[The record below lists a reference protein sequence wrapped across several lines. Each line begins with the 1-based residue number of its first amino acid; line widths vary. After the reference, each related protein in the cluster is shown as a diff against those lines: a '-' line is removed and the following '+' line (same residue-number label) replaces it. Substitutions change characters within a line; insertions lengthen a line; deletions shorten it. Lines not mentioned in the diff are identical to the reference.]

1 MSLCL
6 LAQIALCAALEAFYL
21 KKGANAQERPPPLSY
36 LKPCPASGGL
46 GKHPVMQPPI
56 PVTFLFTDI
65 EGSTK
70 LWEQHPDAMR
80 AALARHDALVRQ
92 SVAGQRGRVFKTVGD
107 AFCAA
112 FMSTPDALV
121 AALAVQADLHSWPPG
136 NMPPLRVRMALH
148 TGPAEERDDDYFG
161 PTLNRV
167 ARLLAVGHGGQTLL
181 SSAAQERVAEGLP
194 PGVTLRDLKTHR
206 LKDLSQPEHVW
217 QAGQGGLPDD
227 FPPLRSLG
235 ANNLPV
241 QMTSFVGREADL
253 RDVKD
258 LLTRH
263 RLLTLAGP
271 GGAGKTRLA
280 LQAAAEAAPDDGV
293 WMVDLAPLT
302 DPERVTQVVATV
314 LNVREEPGRPLTQ
327 TLAESL
333 RDKELL
339 LILDNCEHL
348 IGPVAALAHA
358 LLQSCPKV
366 RLLATSRE
374 RLGIPGERVYAVPTL
389 TLPDLVRPQT
399 ASEMR
404 GSDAGRLF
412 LDRAALHP
420 GFALTN
426 AAAPALARLCHRLD
440 GIPLAIEL
448 AAARTRS
455 LTVEQINDRLDQ
467 RFRLLTGGSRT
478 ALPRQQTLQG
488 LMDWSYELLT
498 APEKTLLCRLSVFA
512 GGWTLAATEAI
523 GAGEGIED
531 WEVLDLLTS
540 LVDKSLVVFD
550 TERYRLLETVR
561 LYARERLDGTPTGD
575 AARQRHTKY
584 YCSLAADAEPS
595 LYGADATA
603 SLDLLEA
610 EADNLRAALAW
621 LQARADAEQAL
632 GLVNDLAFFW
642 QVRGRLS
649 EGRDSLEAAL
659 SLGDGESAGGRR
671 AKALSSAGIIA
682 YIQGDLLG
690 SAALLRRSAEACR
703 RLGDY
708 DRMNIIRGNIGGVLT
723 ALGEYAQARAV
734 LEEVLIYHQQT
745 GQKESVAATLGH
757 LGELARLEGNQD
769 AAGPYLTQ
777 SLALWREIGNTHAA
791 AVQLNNLARVA
802 TRQGDLPAASGYVRE
817 AITLRRE
824 LGDVKGLLWSLDA
837 AAALAAFE
845 GRLAEAVR
853 LGGACEALGEAHG
866 ITVTPAETAERDH
879 FLAQARAGLPEA
891 EADALW
897 TQGRGLTLD
906 QAVAAVLDG
915 PE

>member
-1 MSLCL
+1 M
-6 LAQIALCAALEAFYL
+6 
-21 KKGANAQERPPPLSY
+21 PPLT
-36 LKPCPASGGL
+36 
-46 GKHPVMQPPI
+46 I

-65 EGSTK
+65 EGSTR

-92 SVAGQRGRVFKTVGD
+92 SVAGRHGRVFKTVGD

-112 FMSTPDALV
+112 FASALDALV
-121 AALAVQADLHSWPPG
+121 AAMAIQAGLHSWPPG
-136 NMPPLRVRMALH
+136 DMPPLRVRMALH

-181 SSAAQERVAEGLP
+181 SSAVQGGVANDLP
-194 PGVTLRDLKTHR
+194 PGVMLHDLKSHR

-217 QAGQGGLPDD
+217 QAGQEGLPGD

-241 QMTSFVGREADL
+241 QVTSFVGREADL
-253 RDVKD
+253 TDVKG
-258 LLTRH
+258 LLDSY

-293 WMVDLAPLT
+293 WMVDLAPLA
-302 DPERVTQVVATV
+302 DPERVTQAVATV
-314 LNVREEPGRPLTQ
+314 LGVREEPGRPLTR

-333 RDKELL
+333 RDKHLL

-348 IGPVAALAHA
+348 VGAVAALAQS

-374 RLGIPGERVYAVPTL
+374 RLGIPGERVYAVPIL
-389 TLPDLVRPQT
+389 TLPDLGRPQT
-399 ASEMR
+399 ALGMG
-404 GSDAGRLF
+404 GSDAARLF

-420 GFALTN
+420 GFSLTDDS
-426 AAAPALARLCHRLD
+426 APVLARLCHRLD

-512 GGWTLAATEAI
+512 GGWTLPAAETAC
-523 GAGEGIED
+523 AGEEIED
-531 WEVLDLLTS
+531 WEVLDLLTG

-561 LYARERLDGTPTGD
+561 LYARERLEERPGAN
-575 AARQRHTKY
+575 AARERHAEY

-595 LYGADATA
+595 LYGADAAA

-610 EADNLRAALAW
+610 DSDNLRAALAL
-621 LQARADAEQAL
+621 LQVRGDAEQAL
-632 GLVNDLAFFW
+632 RLVNNLAHFW
-642 QVRGRLS
+642 QVRGHLS
-649 EGRDSLEAAL
+649 EGRGFLEAAL
-659 SLGDGESAGGRR
+659 LLGDLEEISKRR
-671 AKALSSAGIIA
+671 AVALFYAGAIA
-682 YIQGDLLG
+682 HTQGDLLG
-690 SAALLRRSAEACR
+690 SASLLVRCADAYQ
-703 RLGDY
+703 RLGEY
-708 DRMNIIRGNIGGVLT
+708 DNVNLIRGNIGGLLT
-723 ALGEYAQARAV
+723 SLGEYAQARAV
-734 LEEVLIYHQQT
+734 LEEVLLYHQQSDHQ
-745 GQKESVAATLGH
+745 GDLAATLGH
-757 LGELARLEGNQD
+757 LGELARLEGDYD
-769 AAGPYLTQ
+769 AAQRYLTQ
-777 SLALWREIGNTHAA
+777 SLVLWRETGNAHAIT
-791 AVQLNNLARVA
+791 VQLNNLARV
-802 TRQGDLPAASGYVRE
+802 TLRQGDPSAAGGYVRE
-817 AITLRRE
+817 AITLRRG

-837 AAALAAFE
+837 AAGLAAVG
-845 GRLAEAVR
+845 GRPTEAIR

-866 ITVTPAETAERDH
+866 IVATPTEIAERDH
-879 FLAQARAGLPEA
+879 FLALARAGLPSTEF
-891 EADALW
+891 DALW
-897 TQGRGLTLD
+897 AQGRGLTLD
-906 QAVAAVLDG
+906 QAVAAVLDS

>member
-1 MSLCL
+1 M
-6 LAQIALCAALEAFYL
+6 
-21 KKGANAQERPPPLSY
+21 PPPT
-36 LKPCPASGGL
+36 
-46 GKHPVMQPPI
+46 M

-70 LWEQHPDAMR
+70 LWERHPDAMR
-80 AALARHDALVRQ
+80 AALARHDALVREA
-92 SVAGQRGRVFKTVGD
+92 VAGRRGRVFKTVGD

-112 FMSTPDALV
+112 FESAPDALA
-121 AALAVQADLHSWPPG
+121 AALAVQAGLHSWPPG
-136 NMPPLRVRMALH
+136 DMPPLRVRMALH

-161 PTLNRV
+161 PALNRV

-181 SSAAQERVAEGLP
+181 SSAAWQEVADDLP
-194 PGVTLRDLKTHR
+194 PGVTLHDLKSHR

-217 QAGQGGLPDD
+217 QAGQDGLPED

-241 QMTSFVGREADL
+241 QVTSFVGREADL
-253 RDVKD
+253 VDVKR
-258 LLTRH
+258 LLATH
-263 RLLTLAGP
+263 RLLTLVGP

-293 WMVDLAPLT
+293 WMVDLAPLA
-302 DPERVTQVVATV
+302 DPERVTQAVATV
-314 LNVREEPGRPLTQ
+314 LNVREEPGRPVTGA
-327 TLAESL
+327 LAESL
-333 RDKELL
+333 RDKDLL

-348 IGPVAALAHA
+348 IGAVAVLAQA
-358 LLQSCPKV
+358 LLQSCPRV

-389 TLPDLVRPQT
+389 TLPDLGRPQT
-399 ASEMR
+399 ALEMG

-420 GFALTN
+420 GFALTDD
-426 AAAPALARLCHRLD
+426 AAPVLARLCHRLD

-498 APEKTLLCRLSVFA
+498 APEKILLCRLSVFA
-512 GGWTLAATEAI
+512 GGWTLPAAEAAC
-523 GAGEGIED
+523 AGEGIED
-531 WEVLDLLTS
+531 WEVLDLLTG

-550 TERYRLLETVR
+550 TQRYRLLETVR
-561 LYARERLDGTPTGD
+561 LYARERLDETPGAE
-575 AARQRHTKY
+575 AARERHAEY
-584 YCSLAADAEPS
+584 YCSLAADTEPS
-595 LYGADATA
+595 LYGADAAA

-610 EADNLRAALAW
+610 ESANLRAAIAW
-621 LQARADAEQAL
+621 LQARGNAEEAL
-632 GLVNDLAFFW
+632 RLVNNLARFW
-642 QVRGRLS
+642 QVRGHLS
-649 EGRDSLEAAL
+649 EGRGSLEAAL
-659 SLGDGESAGGRR
+659 SLGDPGETSKRR
-671 AKALSSAGIIA
+671 AVALFYAGAIA
-682 YIQGDLLG
+682 HTQGDLLG
-690 SAALLRRSAEACR
+690 SASLLARCVDAYE
-703 RLGDY
+703 RLGEY
-708 DRMNIIRGNIGGVLT
+708 DNVNLIRGNIGALLT

-734 LEEVLIYHQQT
+734 LEEVLLYHQQSDRR
-745 GQKESVAATLGH
+745 EDLAATLGH
-757 LGELARLEGNQD
+757 LGELARLEGDQN
-769 AAGPYLTQ
+769 AAGLYLMQ
-777 SLALWREIGNTHAA
+777 SLTLWREIGNAHAA
-791 AVQLNNLARVA
+791 SVQLNNLARVA
-802 TRQGDLPAASGYVRE
+802 TRRGDLPAAGGYVRE

-837 AAALAAFE
+837 AAALAAV
-845 GRLAEAVR
+845 GGQPAEAAR
-853 LGGACEALGEAHG
+853 LYGAVEALEAAHS
-866 ITVTPAETAERDH
+866 IIAPPTEIAERDH
-879 FLAQARAGLPEA
+879 FLAQARAGLPSA
-891 EADALW
+891 EFAALW

-906 QAVAAVLDG
+906 QAIATVLDS